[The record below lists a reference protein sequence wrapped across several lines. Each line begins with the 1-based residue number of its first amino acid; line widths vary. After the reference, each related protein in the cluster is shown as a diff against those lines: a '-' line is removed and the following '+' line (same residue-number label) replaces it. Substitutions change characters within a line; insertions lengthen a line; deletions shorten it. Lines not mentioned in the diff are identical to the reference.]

1 MCATNQALTFTDK
14 EVGCCLRDNDSMLA
28 VVNPFFGGPLKHILL
43 GMPLCSIYGIVLG
56 CSREVM
62 VTKVT
67 CFKICITRR
76 SYLYYNVVNFITTK
90 YGNDV
95 INTYIRI
102 YQGNV

>member
-1 MCATNQALTFTDK
+1 
-14 EVGCCLRDNDSMLA
+14 MLA

-43 GMPLCSIYGIVLG
+43 GMPPCSIYGIHLG

-67 CFKICITRR
+67 CFKIRITRR

-95 INTYIRI
+95 INTYIRRMGI
-102 YQGNV
+102 ITLKPSVRL